1 MANLYVFHQGANT
14 NGSLWYTWFNGATW
28 SLDTPWG
35 GGMPVQNL
43 GMSGSPSAVVWRG
56 GISVLHQGFADSGD
70 LWYSYSPDGQHWG
83 GDTPWGQPNFPVQG
97 LGISGSPSAVVYND
111 LLYVFHQG
119 ANANGQL
126 WYSYYDGTTWSQ
138 DKQIQGVGMSGSPSA
153 VVWRGGISV
162 FHQGGQGL
170 NFSGDLWYTY
180 SPDGQHWG
188 GDTPWGQQNPPE
200 LGLGITGSPSAVVY
214 NDLLYVFHQGAN
226 ANGSL
231 WYSQFNGDFWTPDTP
246 IRYANMSAS
255 PSAVLWEGG
264 ISVFF
269 QGGGDDGILWYV
281 YSPDGAY
288 QNFGAPT
295 GWGYPFGPPIT
306 ASLRMSQSP
315 SCVVY
320 GHRREP

>member
-119 ANANGQL
+119 ANANG
-126 WYSYYDGTTWSQ
+126 
-138 DKQIQGVGMSGSPSA
+138 
-153 VVWRGGISV
+153 
-162 FHQGGQGL
+162 
-170 NFSGDLWYTY
+170 
-180 SPDGQHWG
+180 
-188 GDTPWGQQNPPE
+188 
-200 LGLGITGSPSAVVY
+200 
-214 NDLLYVFHQGAN
+214 
-226 ANGSL
+226 SL